1 MLRQINSA
9 GRYCHQAKLGSNLRS
24 SLGIARRPGDDSDD
38 TRRVGLRDGCQV
50 MRRKSGGAS
59 TKAMWLGHRGHL
71 SEVRRI
77 GLGRPVLPVAGD
89 VEGERQRAD
98 NNFVAEELVSPTFM
112 MSVGFCPYRLA
123 PVQQRARRSS
133 GVRRDPATRGRV
145 VVANPGKTRAK
156 VLVGSECG
164 DAQCWPRAKADG
176 KFYRGHV
183 FQRRAH

>member
-9 GRYCHQAKLGSNLRS
+9 GCYCHQAKLGSNLHS

-59 TKAMWLGHRGHL
+59 TKARWLGHRGHL

-77 GLGRPVLPVAGD
+77 GLGRPVVPVAGD

-98 NNFVAEELVSPTFM
+98 KMEAAVSTLRNDLNLL
-112 MSVGFCPYRLA
+112 SS
-123 PVQQRARRSS
+123 RAS
-133 GVRRDPATRGRV
+133 A
-145 VVANPGKTRAK
+145 
-156 VLVGSECG
+156 LWGSE
-164 DAQCWPRAKADG
+164 QK
-176 KFYRGHV
+176 
-183 FQRRAH
+183 